1 MLSKR
6 YPNEKQERREHMAND
21 VAVMGHSSGL
31 RQRGRLAGVLHLAR
45 ERVSTFAIVLFCVLL
60 LINLAKLP
68 SFLSASNIPST
79 LANAAPF
86 VLAAM
91 AATPAMLSG
100 GGGVDVSVGPLMG
113 LINAFLIVTLAS
125 NGLAGAVAA
134 IPILLAV
141 GLGVGLINGLLV
153 TVVRLQPIVATLSSY
168 LVLTGVTLIILPQPA
183 GTAPGWVNDLGGSM
197 GGIPGAVVIVAVPV
211 VAWALLWRTQ
221 FRVSLLAVGGD
232 DRTAFTAGTNVL
244 VIRTMAYALGGLLA
258 AVAGIALTALVGS
271 GDPTLGPQYTLTAI
285 AAAAFGG
292 TSLAGGRGGMTGSI
306 FAAVDIYL
314 VQNALSAFRVSSY
327 WLQVVYGA
335 ILVGALIANFGVQR
349 LGRTGTV

>member
-1 MLSKR
+1 
-6 YPNEKQERREHMAND
+6 MAGN
-21 VAVMGHSSGL
+21 VAAIEPGSGW
-31 RQRGRLAGVLHLAR
+31 RGRWRLTGMLNFAR
-45 ERVSTFAIVLFCVLL
+45 ERVSAFAIVLFLILL
-60 LINLAKLP
+60 AVNLAKLP
-68 SFLSASNIPST
+68 AFLSASNTPSVV
-79 LANAAPF
+79 ANAAPF

-91 AATPAMLSG
+91 AATPALLSG

-113 LINAFLIVTLAS
+113 LINAFLVATLMPA
-125 NGLAGAVAA
+125 GLSGAAVA

-153 TVVRLQPIVATLSSY
+153 TVVRLQPIVATLGTY
-168 LVLTGVTLIILPQPA
+168 LVLTGVTLIILPQPS
-183 GTAPGWVNDLGGSM
+183 GTAPGWISHLGGSM
-197 GGIPGAVVIVAVPV
+197 GGVPGGAIIVAVPV

-232 DRTAFTAGTNVL
+232 DRTAFTAGTNVH
-244 VIRTMAYALGGLLA
+244 VIRTMAYAIGGLLA

-306 FAAVDIYL
+306 FAAIDIYL
-314 VQNALSAFRVSSY
+314 VQNTLSAFRIPSY

-335 ILVGALIANFGVQR
+335 ILVGALVVNFGIR
-349 LGRTGTV
+349 GLGRTGSA